1 VLALLR
7 ARSLCYDYRV
17 HRRFMTFVSVAAIL
31 LMFAPQL
38 CEVFDRWDS
47 ISDFGNDT
55 EFMLIVT
62 GICIGLCLLSALLI
76 VHLVRLTVSVVMR
89 LLPTMARAA
98 QPHSYGNDFLQLLF
112 SPPLSLTSLRI

>member
-1 VLALLR
+1 MR
-7 ARSLCYDYRV
+7 
-17 HRRFMTFVSVAAIL
+17 RRFLILVSIAAIF

-55 EFMLIVT
+55 EFMLIVI
-62 GICIGLCLLSALLI
+62 GICIGLCLLSTLLI
-76 VHLVRLTVSVVMR
+76 VQLVRLVVLLVMR
-89 LLPTMARAA
+89 RLPAMVRAA
-98 QPHSYGNDFLQLLF
+98 QTRSYEADYLQLFF

>member
-1 VLALLR
+1 MK
-7 ARSLCYDYRV
+7 
-17 HRRFMTFVSVAAIL
+17 RRFLIFVSVAAIL

-38 CEVFDRWDS
+38 CEAFDRWDS

-55 EFMLIVT
+55 EFMLIVI

-76 VHLVRLTVSVVMR
+76 VHLVRLTASIVMR
-89 LLPTMARAA
+89 LLPAVKVAA
-98 QPHSYGNDFLQLLF
+98 QPHTYGNDFLQLLF

>member
-1 VLALLR
+1 VK
-7 ARSLCYDYRV
+7 
-17 HRRFMTFVSVAAIL
+17 RRFLTFVSVAAIL

-38 CEVFDRWDS
+38 CEVLDRWDS
-47 ISDFGNDT
+47 IADFGNDT
-55 EFMLIVT
+55 EFMLIVI

-76 VHLVRLTVSVVMR
+76 VQLARLTVSIEMR
-89 LLPTMARAA
+89 LLPAMKVAA